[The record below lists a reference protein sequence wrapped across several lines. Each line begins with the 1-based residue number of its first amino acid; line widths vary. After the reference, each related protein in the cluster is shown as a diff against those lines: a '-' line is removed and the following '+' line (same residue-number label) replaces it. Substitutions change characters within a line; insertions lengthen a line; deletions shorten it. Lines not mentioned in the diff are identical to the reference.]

1 MEEHSPHYLQ
11 KLSDVLIFKHFLPR
25 VNYRQK
31 FQTLLWNIAEVNLH
45 QRYTNYTETTYAKMI
60 DLLQPQGL
68 EDIPPLRISSSVSTS
83 IRLVTETKSFA
94 AN

>member
-1 MEEHSPHYLQ
+1 
-11 KLSDVLIFKHFLPR
+11 
-25 VNYRQK
+25 
-31 FQTLLWNIAEVNLH
+31 
-45 QRYTNYTETTYAKMI
+45 MI